1 MPKACPKCEK
11 REYLSFKGVKSV
23 SGTAYSKTIRGAYCH
38 EYECT
43 QCGHEFAEE
52 VPRERAKDDQ

>member
-52 VPRERAKDDQ
+52 VLRERARDDQ